1 MLMKMIDILRKY
13 RDNVELISIDDV
25 DSFITDEWKT
35 VFKEKIQSKR
45 IQNVIDIW
53 KKHSEKELKNTIS
66 YLSEHL
72 IDVSLVKTSFGISVI
87 YELIMMDGSVDY
99 YEGLLSVNDYENIFD
114 RWERIPESLRSFYGF
129 VHNGFYYYGSQ
140 NMGIL
145 PVQRVS
151 CMDDYDWGIIEDID
165 LKVPFDMNSTYIFF
179 ETGMG
184 GYVLLDTQNC
194 GDENS
199 VVWFSRKKPMYN
211 KNFWDIVDEWI
222 VMGFN

>member
-1 MLMKMIDILRKY
+1 MERLDYLKKY
-13 RDNVELISIDDV
+13 RNDVKKISIDYV
-25 DSFITDEWKT
+25 DSFITDEWKA

-72 IDVSLVKTSFGISVI
+72 LDVCLVKTSIGISVI
-87 YELIMMDGSVDY
+87 YELVMMDGCVDY
-99 YEGLLSVNDYENIFD
+99 YEGLLPISDYKKEFGKWENV
-114 RWERIPESLRSFYGF
+114 PESLKEFYSF
-129 VHNGFYYYGSQ
+129 VHNGFYFYASQ

-145 PVQRVS
+145 PIQRVT
-151 CMDDYDWGIIEDID
+151 CMDDYDWGIIEDLD
-165 LKVPFDMNSTYIFF
+165 LEVLFGMNSTYIFF

-199 VVWFSRKKPMYN
+199 VVWFSKSKPMYD

-222 VMGFN
+222 VIGFN

>member
-1 MLMKMIDILRKY
+1 MERLDLLKKY
-13 RDNVELISIDDV
+13 RDDVQLLSVDDV
-25 DSFITDEWKT
+25 DSLITDEWKA
-35 VFKEKIQSKR
+35 VFKEKIQSIR
-45 IQNVIDIW
+45 IQKVIDIW

-72 IDVSLVKTSFGISVI
+72 IDVILIKTSFGVSVI

-99 YEGLLSVNDYENIFD
+99 YEGFVPINDYGKEFD
-114 RWERIPESLRSFYGF
+114 EWESIPESLRNFYSF
-129 VHNGFYYYGSQ
+129 VHNGFYYYASQ

-145 PVQRVS
+145 PIQRVT
-151 CMDDYDWGIIEDID
+151 CMDDYDWGVIEDLNLEI
-165 LKVPFDMNSTYIFF
+165 PFCMNSTYIFF

-184 GYVLLDTQNC
+184 GYVLLDTHNC
-194 GDENS
+194 GDKNS